1 MPTRPDTISKLTL
14 SLHLAYL
21 EYIMAWGNFRKHAL
35 AESKLQINY
44 LELKSWKFQK
54 NYAENMVLVETGLL
68 CACEGESCT
77 HVTGSKGLQAKTHGR
92 LSQISGCFLEKICHC
107 QGIVAPGIP
116 VSLKAH

>member
-1 MPTRPDTISKLTL
+1 MSKLTL

-54 NYAENMVLVETGLL
+54 NYSENVVLVETGLL
-68 CACEGESCT
+68 CGYLDVFQKQFVIVKE
-77 HVTGSKGLQAKTHGR
+77 
-92 LSQISGCFLEKICHC
+92 F
-107 QGIVAPGIP
+107 VAPGRP
-116 VSLKAH
+116 VSLEGH